1 MIKKILLPL
10 ENSPYTNSA
19 LDYAC
24 FVAKRQ
30 DAVVTGGIF
39 LDVEKINKSLG
50 TIDKNFNIKWNN
62 KIDPETISNA
72 KPTVDFLIHTFINK
86 CENQKV
92 KFNFEEE
99 VGMPSSNISPISNF
113 YDLIVTGLKSDFGLI
128 KKNFGASFLLK
139 IIETSATPVLAVPHS
154 YRHTKNIVIAYDA
167 SLMASR
173 ALQRFVHTA
182 NFSDQNITIVS
193 SSKNVAKGEEILKR
207 AKDYLLAYGAKKVE
221 TDLSRFEIKKVLK
234 SSYFDSADLIVLGV
248 HSQNIVKNIFV
259 GSLTKQLIMDAQKAL
274 FIGI

>member
-62 KIDPETISNA
+62 KIDPETIANA
-72 KPTVDFLIHTFINK
+72 KPTLEFLIHAFISK

-92 KFNFEEE
+92 KFNLKKRLECR
-99 VGMPSSNISPISNF
+99 VQISRP
-113 YDLIVTGLKSDFGLI
+113 Y
-128 KKNFGASFLLK
+128 
-139 IIETSATPVLAVPHS
+139 
-154 YRHTKNIVIAYDA
+154 
-167 SLMASR
+167 
-173 ALQRFVHTA
+173 
-182 NFSDQNITIVS
+182 
-193 SSKNVAKGEEILKR
+193 
-207 AKDYLLAYGAKKVE
+207 
-221 TDLSRFEIKKVLK
+221 
-234 SSYFDSADLIVLGV
+234 
-248 HSQNIVKNIFV
+248 
-259 GSLTKQLIMDAQKAL
+259 
-274 FIGI
+274 